1 MKLTVINE
9 NEDGSVDVQLED
21 MSPAMHQ
28 IILQEG
34 LLAILKKEIDKA
46 EKEKR
51 IPALLKEKSSEV

>member
-21 MSPAMHQ
+21 MSPEMHQ

-34 LLAILKKEIDKA
+34 IIAILKKEIEKA

-51 IPALLKEKSSEV
+51 IPALLKEKPSEV

>member
-21 MSPAMHQ
+21 MSPEMHQ

-34 LLAILKKEIDKA
+34 LIAILQKEIEKA
-46 EKEKR
+46 AKEKR
-51 IPALLKEKSSEV
+51 IPALLKEKPSEV

>member
-21 MSPAMHQ
+21 MSPEMHQ
-28 IILQEG
+28 ILLQEG
-34 LLAILKKEIDKA
+34 LIAILQKEIEKA
-46 EKEKR
+46 AKEKR

>member
-21 MSPAMHQ
+21 MSPEMHQ

-34 LLAILKKEIDKA
+34 LIAILQKEIEKA
-46 EKEKR
+46 AKEKR
-51 IPALLKEKSSEV
+51 IPALLKEKSSEL

>member
-21 MSPAMHQ
+21 MSPEMHQ

-34 LLAILKKEIDKA
+34 LIAILQKEIEKA
-46 EKEKR
+46 AKEKR